1 MQEQPV
7 DPNAVRRD
15 WAERGFSCELWEDP
29 PGREWND
36 FVHPG
41 DELVM
46 VIEGDVEF
54 EVAGKT
60 HRPRPGEEVFIPRG
74 ANHSVRNV
82 GKTRATWLF
91 GYNS

>member
-1 MQEQPV
+1 MQAPPV

-15 WAERGFSCELWEDP
+15 CAQRGLICELWDDP
-29 PGREWND
+29 LGREWTD
-36 FVHPG
+36 SVHPG

-46 VIEGDVEF
+46 VIEGEVEF

-60 HRPRPGEEVFIPRG
+60 RRPAPGEEVFIPRG
-74 ANHSVRNV
+74 ANHSVRNI